1 MFSFKNQLLD
11 SMKVSTQRTVQ
22 HLWLPLL
29 MVFVLSASLANP
41 VCWAESQQ
49 QKIELGSEN
58 VPDSSE
64 DDKLATGFM
73 PGLFANRF
81 QSFSS
86 PVLTERLLPVTD
98 SDAYSSFILHGPPAT
113 HHPV

>member
-1 MFSFKNQLLD
+1 MQ
-11 SMKVSTQRTVQ
+11 VSTQITVQ

-29 MVFVLSASLANP
+29 MVFVLCAGITNP
-41 VCWAESQQ
+41 VCWAECQLQ
-49 QKIELGSEN
+49 EIELGSEN
-58 VPDSSE
+58 VTDSSE
-64 DDKLATGFM
+64 GEKLATGFM

-81 QSFSS
+81 QSFLS
-86 PVLTERLLPVTD
+86 PVLTERLVPVTD